1 MTWIGVVIEEE
12 EKDGERDRA
21 GKDASEALNIPES
34 EKVAMEQNNL
44 TCGTFWKQTFQ
55 NSLTFQIIVRHR
67 HIQLPDCKFGK
78 GLFIGGALE
87 VFQGVHCE
95 DAGSHQEPA
104 HLVQEHV
111 TAALMVMVIEMVM
124 VLVLVMVMVM
134 IMQEQFLVYYQSRH
148 PKTLD

>member
-1 MTWIGVVIEEE
+1 
-12 EKDGERDRA
+12 
-21 GKDASEALNIPES
+21 
-34 EKVAMEQNNL
+34 MEQNNL

-67 HIQLPDCKFGK
+67 HIQLPDCEFGK

-104 HLVQEHV
+104 HLMQEHV
-111 TAALMVMVIEMVM
+111 TVALMLMVMVIIMVKVM
-124 VLVLVMVMVM
+124 VLP
-134 IMQEQFLVYYQSRH
+134 EQFQLITSPAI
-148 PKTLD
+148 PKRLTRCRDLEKKHQII